1 MTTVHNEVD
10 TSVVPGTTHLVDL
23 DGTLHTNHDA
33 RLKDIVLVPTPSSDP
48 EDPLNW
54 SQGRKSLHMFCI
66 FIYCLFV
73 GIASAALY
81 SVLVPMSMSTGLS
94 FANLNAGTGYMFLF
108 FGWGCVIWQPLAL
121 QYGKRPVYLFSILAT
136 LAIQMW
142 SPYCKTSGQWYA
154 NKILQG
160 LFGSPIESLCEIS
173 VADLYFTH
181 ERGKY
186 MGLYALFLLSSNILA
201 PIFSGFIYDGMGWK
215 WVLYWPAIGCGFGFI
230 ILFFF
235 MEETNYDRK
244 TIGIVESTD
253 SSANSTKGSA
263 NDTEKGSG
271 VPEPTTTS
279 VETGGAYH
287 KKTFTQKMSLLD
299 KPRPNQ
305 LLTMMWRPFTFVS
318 LPVVVYSGF
327 AYGCTVVWA
336 LLISGTSSLVLSSP
350 PYSFKPSIVGLFSVA
365 SLLGCI
371 VGCIISGFMGDWITI
386 KFARRNNGISE
397 TENRLWIYIFP
408 VIAYPFGFI
417 LWGVGAAHYIHWFGL
432 AFAAFILSAAT
443 SATVTI
449 CITYCIDTYPELSG
463 EAMIT
468 VIVIR
473 NTMGFAITSY
483 AVTPWIL
490 HLGVQ
495 NTFISA
501 AFISMAT
508 SLVFLVMI
516 KWGKQFREMGKLRY
530 WRYVAQGKALG
541 LSH

>member
-1 MTTVHNEVD
+1 MSDVVD
-10 TSVVPGTTHLVDL
+10 SSVVPGTIHLVDL
-23 DGTLHTNHDA
+23 DGTLLTNHDD
-33 RLKDIVLVPTPSSDP
+33 RLKDIVLVPTPSLDP

-54 SQGRKSLHMFCI
+54 SKWRKLLHIFCI
-66 FIYCLFV
+66 FIYCMFV

-81 SVLVPMSMSTGLS
+81 SVLVPMSLSTGLS
-94 FANLNAGTGYMFLF
+94 LANLNAGTGYMFLF

-121 QYGKRPVYLFSILAT
+121 QYGKRPVYLFSMVAT
-136 LAIQMW
+136 LAVQMW

-160 LFGSPIESLCEIS
+160 FFGSPIESLCEIS

-215 WVLYWPAIGCGFGFI
+215 WVLYWPAIGCGFGFL
-230 ILFFF
+230 ILFFL

-244 TIGIVESTD
+244 TIGVVEVIASS
-253 SSANSTKGSA
+253 SSATTNPT
-263 NDTEKGSG
+263 NEPEKGNG
-271 VPEPTTTS
+271 TPEYT
-279 VETGGAYH
+279 TGGSSYK
-287 KKTFTQKMSLLD
+287 KKTFIQKMSLVD

-305 LLTMMWRPFTFVS
+305 LLAMMRRPFVFIS

-350 PYSFKPSIVGLFSVA
+350 PYNFTPSIVGLFSVA

-371 VGCIISGFMGDWITI
+371 VGCIISGVMGDWITI
-386 KFARRNNGISE
+386 NFARRNNGIFE
-397 TENRLWIYIFP
+397 TESRLWIYGFP

-417 LWGVGAAHYIHWFGL
+417 LWGVGAAHSIHWFGL
-432 AFAAFILSAAT
+432 AFAAAILSAAT

-483 AVTPWIL
+483 A
-490 HLGVQ
+490 
-495 NTFISA
+495 
-501 AFISMAT
+501 
-508 SLVFLVMI
+508 
-516 KWGKQFREMGKLRY
+516 
-530 WRYVAQGKALG
+530 
-541 LSH
+541 